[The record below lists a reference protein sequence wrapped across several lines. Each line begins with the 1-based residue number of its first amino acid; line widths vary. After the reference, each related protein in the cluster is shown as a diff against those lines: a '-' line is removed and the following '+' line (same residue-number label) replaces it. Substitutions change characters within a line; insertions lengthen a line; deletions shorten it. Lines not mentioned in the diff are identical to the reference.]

1 MSRVLPASVLGV
13 LGFLAY
19 VVAVVTLADLVTPL
33 HWAVQALYFLVA
45 GVLWV
50 LPARWLMLWAAR
62 KF

>member
-1 MSRVLPASVLGV
+1 MSRVLPASLIGV
-13 LGFLAY
+13 FGFLAY
-19 VVAVVTLADLVTPL
+19 VVGVVTLADLVTPL

-50 LPARWLMLWAAR
+50 IPARWLMLWAAR